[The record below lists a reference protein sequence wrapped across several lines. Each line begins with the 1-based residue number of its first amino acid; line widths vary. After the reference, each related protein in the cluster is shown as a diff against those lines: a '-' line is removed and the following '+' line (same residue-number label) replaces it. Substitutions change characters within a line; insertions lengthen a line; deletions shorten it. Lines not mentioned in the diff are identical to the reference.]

1 MGKFLHLS
9 YPWWFFFFMCVV
21 VSLVI
26 TGLVTFSKADKN
38 VEPGYCGDRAK
49 CEPINLTLDETNE
62 VVSLPTHCLNIL
74 NKNKPQNGSASRCA
88 WFWPEGADELFN
100 IDKYIDPKETTK
112 NLRDWASNRKD
123 DFSPHLDLK
132 KFPQHHRTIEI
143 VTEGN
148 CPGPFMD
155 FIVLGETSPT
165 GGGATEKFGVC
176 TVLPKDIVNI
186 FNHLGISVTL
196 A

>member
-1 MGKFLHLS
+1 
-9 YPWWFFFFMCVV
+9 MCVV

-38 VEPGYCGDRAK
+38 VKPGYCGDRAK
-49 CEPINLTLDETNE
+49 CEPINLTLVQTNE

-74 NKNKPQNGSASRCA
+74 NKDASRCA

-112 NLRDWASNRKD
+112 NLRDWAKNIKD
-123 DFSPHLDLK
+123 DFFSHIDLNK
-132 KFPQHHRTIEI
+132 LPQHHQTIEI

-148 CPGPFMD
+148 CPAPLWSLEFWGKPPAPGLRSRSSGSAPFYQKTWLT
-155 FIVLGETSPT
+155 FLITLGSPS
-165 GGGATEKFGVC
+165 
-176 TVLPKDIVNI
+176 L
-186 FNHLGISVTL
+186 
-196 A
+196 